1 MANVNNPSP
10 PPAKVP
16 RKVTL
21 GRLLLQLFLLLVL
34 LLELLL
40 LAAGRPYWIQAWAF
54 SLAFSSFLLFYG
66 VWTLRHDP
74 AQLEERSKM
83 GRNVRSW
90 DKIIM
95 SLYSVLLF
103 LLLILSGLDGGR
115 FHWAPAPLPL
125 QVLGWAAVILAGGL
139 VFWVTSVNTFLSRDA
154 CACRTSAASRRLR
167 GGPDR
172 LVRHPMY
179 LGVIVLMLGIPLVLG
194 SYWALVPGG
203 LDRRPVR
210 HPHLPGGQVPA
221 IRSAGVQGL
230 FEVGALPPGPGY
242 LVKKLTHNGRKD
254 IVITGYAQ

>member
-1 MANVNNPSP
+1 MTNVNNPSP
-10 PPAKVP
+10 PSAKAP

-21 GRLLLQLFLLLVL
+21 GRLLLQLFLLLAL
-34 LLELLL
+34 LLGLLL

-54 SLAFSSFLLFYG
+54 SLAFFGFLLFYG

-125 QVLGWAAVILAGGL
+125 QALGWAAVILAGGL
-139 VFWVTSVNTFLSRDA
+139 VFWVTSVNTFLSRYA
-154 CACRTSAASRRLR
+154 RLQDER
-167 GGPDR
+167 GQQTVTRGPYR

-203 LDRRPVR
+203 LIGVLFVIRTALEDKFLQSD
-210 HPHLPGGQVPA
+210 LPGYKEYSKRVRYRLVPG
-221 IRSAGVQGL
+221 IW
-230 FEVGALPPGPGY
+230 
-242 LVKKLTHNGRKD
+242 
-254 IVITGYAQ
+254 